1 MYGQSKHVVGGL
13 KRASWILVT
22 LAFVLLAT
30 TTNPGHSAV
39 SNPQE
44 NVNLYT
50 GNRLVISSNQP
61 AIQSVFVRGNVS
73 AAGPLNTNYP
83 DKNFTLTTNSTQL
96 YTLDIW
102 LSYPSSYTTRVI
114 INDPSADSV
123 PSTPP
128 TTSREETSTLQYS
141 HPSSLHPLPEWER
154 PSPGLRSTDGSSSS
168 ATPSPSGSRYST
180 RSSEHSSPS

>member
-50 GNRLVISSNQP
+50 GNGLVISSNQP

-83 DKNFTLTTNSTQL
+83 AKNFTLTTNSTQL

-102 LSYPSSYTTRVI
+102 LSYPSSFTTRLQT
-114 INDPSADSV
+114 PV